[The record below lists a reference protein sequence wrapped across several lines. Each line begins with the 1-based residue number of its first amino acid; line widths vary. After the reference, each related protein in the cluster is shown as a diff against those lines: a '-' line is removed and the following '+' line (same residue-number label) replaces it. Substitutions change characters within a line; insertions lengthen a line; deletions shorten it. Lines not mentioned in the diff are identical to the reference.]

1 MVFTHYTKD
10 NTRFV
15 SSVHSTLDG
24 MVCRFQQLEQMS
36 LQDGNREHLIDWL
49 GEVSTKED
57 YETVLSAC
65 EDGTCEW
72 LLQCSEFQEWAA
84 SNSSDLTKVLWIHGP
99 PGVGKTILCA
109 WLVQYLRQNGPER
122 TAYYFCLSEHE
133 AK

>member
-72 LLQCSEFQEWAA
+72 LLQCSEFQEWA
-84 SNSSDLTKVLWIHGP
+84 NR
-99 PGVGKTILCA
+99 VGGRFSYSVRFLP
-109 WLVQYLRQNGPER
+109 VGPED
-122 TAYYFCLSEHE
+122 TIVGSPTQMGVFEKQA
-133 AK
+133 